1 MKNIFVAG
9 WEPFNLALLKSIPT
23 AEPCAFHKLL
33 GYHEAVMPA
42 GGRVDFE
49 ALLALSE
56 QRLAEFGGTV
66 DGIIGYWDFPG
77 SAIVPLLCKRHNL
90 PGPPLSAVAA
100 CEHKYWAR
108 VEQQKSIPDYVPR
121 FCAVDPFA
129 DDPLAQ
135 VDLAFPFWLKPI
147 KAHSSYLG
155 FKIENRSDF
164 EACLP
169 IIRANIGNFG
179 EGFNAFLKHVD
190 VPGEIATVDGCHCI
204 AEEIISEGEQCTL
217 EGYVYQD
224 DVTVYGVVDSI
235 RTGLHQSC
243 FSRYQYPSRLPAPVQ
258 ARMIK
263 AAGRFLRHI
272 GYNGAP
278 FNAEFYWNPQTDQ
291 VRLLEV
297 NTRLSKSHSPL
308 FKMVDGV
315 THQKVAIDLVLG
327 HKPDFPHRQGKCR
340 IAAKFMERVFDDGIV
355 ARIPDK
361 ADIERFHQAFP
372 DAMMRILVNEGERL
386 AHLLYQDSYSFEIAE
401 LFVGADSETELLEKH
416 DAALKLLP
424 FEFKP
429 LEPLAA

>member
-9 WEPFNLALLKSIPT
+9 WEPFNLALLNSIRA
-23 AEPCAFHKLL
+23 AEPYAFHKLL
-33 GYHEAVMPA
+33 DYHEAVMPVN
-42 GGRVDFE
+42 GRVDFE

-56 QRLAEFGGTV
+56 KRLAAFGGKV
-66 DGIIGYWDFPG
+66 DGIIAYWDFPT
-77 SAIVPLLCKRHNL
+77 SAIVPILCKRYNL
-90 PGPPLSAVAA
+90 PGPRLSAVAA

-129 DDPLAQ
+129 DDPLEQ
-135 VDLAFPFWLKPI
+135 VDLPFPFWLKPI

-155 FKIENRSDF
+155 FKIRNRSDF
-164 EACLP
+164 QACLP
-169 IIRANIGNFG
+169 VIRANIGKFG
-179 EGFNAFLKHVD
+179 NAFNAFLNHVD
-190 VPGEIATVDGCHCI
+190 VPDEIAVVDGCHCI
-204 AEEIISEGEQCTL
+204 AEEMISEGEQCTL

-224 DVTVYGVVDSI
+224 DVVVYGVVDSI

-243 FSRYQYPSRLPAPVQ
+243 FSRYQYPSRLSEPVQ
-258 ARMIK
+258 ARMIE
-263 AAGRFLRHI
+263 AAGRFLRHV
-272 GYNGAP
+272 GYGGAP
-278 FNAEFYWNPQTDQ
+278 FNAEFYWDPQTDQ

-315 THQKVAIDLVLG
+315 THQKIAIDLVLG
-327 HKPDFPHRQGKCR
+327 QRPVFPHRQGKYST
-340 IAAKFMERVFDDGIV
+340 AAKFMERVFEDGIV
-355 ARIPDK
+355 ARIPGE
-361 ADIERFHQAFP
+361 ADIERLHQAFP
-372 DAMMRILVNEGERL
+372 GAMTRILVDEGERL

-401 LFVGADSETELLEKH
+401 LFLGASSEAELLEKH

-429 LEPLAA
+429 LEPKAA